1 MLATVVKLIAR
12 RLLAAIP
19 ILLVVSALLFCVL
32 RLLPVDPAAMS
43 LPPNA
48 TIEEVEAKRRE
59 MGLDKPLPQQ
69 YLIWLA
75 DALHG
80 DFGRS
85 IALRREAGSLV
96 AATLPATIQLALCA
110 MVIAGVLGV
119 GGGLLL
125 FHVRGTLLEPVADLL
140 SVLLLS
146 IPEFLWGLI
155 LLFVFGVA
163 LQLLPFTGEVSPG
176 LPIPH
181 VTGFLLLDSLL
192 VGRLDVFLS
201 ACSHLILPAVALGLA
216 FSPTIMR
223 VLRSSLFD
231 IYHEDYI
238 AQARLRGLSKSRILL
253 RHALKNASLPT
264 LTLAGVQFGILFSG
278 TLLVEVIY
286 SYPGMGNLMVD
297 AVRNADL
304 PLIQAIGLTY
314 CIVVLIVNT
323 MIDGLYIVLNPKLS
337 QGPIDRRYR
346 AAFALG
352 VGAKVAVGD
361 RVAETNVH
369 RRPRAPSVP

>member
-1 MLATVVKLIAR
+1 MLAIVAKLIAR

-43 LPPNA
+43 LPPTA
-48 TIEEVEAKRRE
+48 TIAEIEAKRRE

-69 YLIWLA
+69 YLIWLKA
-75 DALHG
+75 ALHG

-85 IALRREAGSLV
+85 IVFGRQAGSLV
-96 AATLPATIQLALCA
+96 AATLPATIELAGGA
-110 MVIAGVLGV
+110 MVLAGLLGL

-125 FHVRGTLLEPVADLL
+125 FHLRGTWLESLTDLA
-140 SVLLLS
+140 SILLLS

-155 LLFVFGVA
+155 LLFVFGVLMHA
-163 LQLLPFTGEVSPG
+163 LPFTGEVSPD
-176 LPIPH
+176 LPQPH
-181 VTGFLLLDSLL
+181 ITGFILLDSLL
-192 VGRLDVFLS
+192 IGRLDVFLS
-201 ACSHLILPAVALGLA
+201 ACRHLILPVSALGLA
-216 FSPTIMR
+216 FSPAIMR

-231 IYHEDYI
+231 VYHEDYI
-238 AQARLRGLSKSRILL
+238 AQARLRGLSERQILL
-253 RHALKNASLPT
+253 GHALKNAALPT

-304 PLIQAIGLTY
+304 PLIQAVGLTY
-314 CIVVLIVNT
+314 CVVVLLINT
-323 MIDGLYIVLNPKLS
+323 LVDSLYVVLNPKL
-337 QGPIDRRYR
+337 
-346 AAFALG
+346 
-352 VGAKVAVGD
+352 
-361 RVAETNVH
+361 RVH
-369 RRPRAPSVP
+369 

>member
-1 MLATVVKLIAR
+1 MLATVLKLIAR

-48 TIEEVEAKRRE
+48 TIEEIEAKRRE

-110 MVIAGVLGV
+110 MVIAGILGV

-125 FHVRGTLLEPVADLL
+125 FHVRGTLLEPMADLV

-223 VLRSSLFD
+223 VLRSSLFG

-238 AQARLRGLSKSRILL
+238 AQARLRGLSESRILL

-314 CIVVLIVNT
+314 CVVVLIVNT
-323 MIDGLYIVLNPKLS
+323 MVDGLYVVLNPKL
-337 QGPIDRRYR
+337 
-346 AAFALG
+346 
-352 VGAKVAVGD
+352 
-361 RVAETNVH
+361 RV
-369 RRPRAPSVP
+369 R

>member
-1 MLATVVKLIAR
+1 MAATVVKLIAR

-85 IALRREAGSLV
+85 IALRRDAASLV

-110 MVIAGVLGV
+110 MVIAGILGV

-125 FHVRGTLLEPVADLL
+125 FHLRGSLLEPVADLF

-238 AQARLRGLSKSRILL
+238 AQARLRGLSESRILL

-304 PLIQAIGLTY
+304 PLIQAIALTY
-314 CIVVLIVNT
+314 CVMVLIINT
-323 MIDGLYIVLNPKLS
+323 AVDGLYVVLNPKL
-337 QGPIDRRYR
+337 
-346 AAFALG
+346 
-352 VGAKVAVGD
+352 
-361 RVAETNVH
+361 RV
-369 RRPRAPSVP
+369 R

>member
-1 MLATVVKLIAR
+1 MVATVIELIAR

-19 ILLVVSALLFCVL
+19 ILLVVSALLFGVL
-32 RLLPVDPAAMS
+32 RALPVDPAAMS

-48 TIEEVEAKRRE
+48 TIAEIEAKRRQ
-59 MGLDKPLPQQ
+59 MGLDRPLPEQ
-69 YLIWLA
+69 YLIWLHG
-75 DALHG
+75 ALHG

-85 IALRREAGSLV
+85 IQLRREAGSLV
-96 AATLPATIQLALCA
+96 ADTLPATIQLALAA
-110 MVIAGVLGV
+110 MIIAGVIGF

-125 FHVRGTLLEPVADLL
+125 FRARGTLLEPVLDLL
-140 SVLLLS
+140 SIILLS

-163 LQLLPFTGEVSPG
+163 LRVLPFTGEVAPG
-176 LPIPH
+176 LPVPGI
-181 VTGFLLLDSLL
+181 TGFLLLDSLL
-192 VGRLDVFLS
+192 IGRFDVFLS

-231 IYHEDYI
+231 VYHEDYI
-238 AQARLRGLSKSRILL
+238 TQARLRGLSERRILIG
-253 RHALKNASLPT
+253 HALKNAALPT
-264 LTLAGVQFGILFSG
+264 ITLAGVQFGVLFSG
-278 TLLVEVIY
+278 TLLIEVIY

-314 CIVVLIVNT
+314 CVVVLLINT
-323 MIDGLYIVLNPKLS
+323 AVDSLYVILNPKL
-337 QGPIDRRYR
+337 
-346 AAFALG
+346 
-352 VGAKVAVGD
+352 
-361 RVAETNVH
+361 RV
-369 RRPRAPSVP
+369 R

>member
-1 MLATVVKLIAR
+1 MIVTVIRLIAR

-48 TIEEVEAKRRE
+48 TIEEIEAKRHE
-59 MGLDKPLPQQ
+59 MGLDRPLPEQ
-69 YLIWLA
+69 YVIWLK

-85 IALRREAGSLV
+85 IALRRDAGSLV
-96 AATLPATIQLALCA
+96 ASTLPVTIQLAVAA
-110 MVIAGVLGV
+110 MILTAILGV

-125 FHVRGTLLEPVADLL
+125 FHVRGTLLETAADFV
-140 SVLLLS
+140 SILLLS

-155 LLFVFGVA
+155 LLFVFGVT
-163 LQLLPFTGEVSPG
+163 LRILPFTGEVAPN

-181 VTGFLLLDSLL
+181 VTGFLLLDSLII
-192 VGRLDVFLS
+192 GRFDVFVS
-201 ACSHLILPAVALGLA
+201 AIAHLILPALALGLA
-216 FSPTIMR
+216 FSPAIMR

-231 IYHEDYI
+231 VYHEDYI
-238 AQARLRGLSKSRILL
+238 QQARLRGLSERQVLL
-253 RHALKNASLPT
+253 GHAFKNASLPT

-314 CIVVLIVNT
+314 CVVVLIINT
-323 MIDGLYIVLNPKLS
+323 MVDSLYVVLNPKL
-337 QGPIDRRYR
+337 
-346 AAFALG
+346 
-352 VGAKVAVGD
+352 
-361 RVAETNVH
+361 RV
-369 RRPRAPSVP
+369 R

>member
-1 MLATVVKLIAR
+1 MTATVLKLIAR

-19 ILLVVSALLFCVL
+19 ILLIVSALLFCIL

-48 TIEEVEAKRRE
+48 TIAEIEDKRRE

-69 YLIWLA
+69 YLIWLG

-85 IALRREAGSLV
+85 IALRRDAGGLV
-96 AATLPATIQLALCA
+96 AATLPATIQLAACA
-110 MVIAGVLGV
+110 MVTAAILGL

-125 FHVRGTLLEPVADLL
+125 FRLRDTLFEPVADLA
-140 SVLLLS
+140 SIVLLS

-155 LLFVFGVA
+155 LLFVFGVV
-163 LQLLPFTGEVSPG
+163 LQWLPFTGQVSPG
-176 LPIPH
+176 LPLPH
-181 VTGFLLLDSLL
+181 ITGFLLLDSLL
-192 VGRLDVFLS
+192 VGRLDVFWS
-201 ACSHLILPAVALGLA
+201 ACQHLILPAIALGLA

-231 IYHEDYI
+231 VYLEDYI
-238 AQARLRGLSKSRILL
+238 QQARLRGLSERHVLL
-253 RHALKNASLPT
+253 SHALKNASLPT

-286 SYPGMGNLMVD
+286 SCPGMGNLMVD

-314 CIVVLIVNT
+314 CIVVLLINT
-323 MIDGLYIVLNPKLS
+323 AVDSLYVVLNPKL
-337 QGPIDRRYR
+337 
-346 AAFALG
+346 
-352 VGAKVAVGD
+352 
-361 RVAETNVH
+361 RV
-369 RRPRAPSVP
+369 R

>member
-1 MLATVVKLIAR
+1 MIALLLTLIVR
-12 RLLAAIP
+12 RLLSAVP
-19 ILLVVSALLFCVL
+19 ILLIVSALLFCVL
-32 RLLPVDPAAMS
+32 RILPVDPAAMS

-48 TIEEVEAKRRE
+48 TIEEIEAQRRA
-59 MGLDKPLPQQ
+59 MGLDQPLPQQ
-69 YLIWLA
+69 YAIWLRG
-75 DALHG
+75 ALHG

-85 IALRREAGSLV
+85 IALRRDAGELV
-96 AATLPATIQLALCA
+96 AQTLPATIQLAACA
-110 MVIAGVLGV
+110 MAIAAILGL

-125 FHVRGTLLEPVADLL
+125 FHLRGTVLEPLADLA
-140 SVLLLS
+140 SIVLLS

-155 LLFVFGVA
+155 LLFVFGVL
-163 LQLLPFTGEVSPG
+163 LQWLPFTGQVAPG
-176 LPIPH
+176 LPLPH

-192 VGRLDVFLS
+192 VGRFDVFLS
-201 ACSHLILPAVALGLA
+201 ACRHLVLPALALGLA

-231 IYHEDYI
+231 VYLEDYI
-238 AQARLRGLSKSRILL
+238 VQARLRGLSEGRILL
-253 RHALKNASLPT
+253 GHAFKNASLPT

-314 CIVVLIVNT
+314 CVVVLLINT
-323 MIDGLYIVLNPKLS
+323 AVDSLYVVLNPKL
-337 QGPIDRRYR
+337 
-346 AAFALG
+346 
-352 VGAKVAVGD
+352 
-361 RVAETNVH
+361 RV
-369 RRPRAPSVP
+369 R

>member
-1 MLATVVKLIAR
+1 MTATVLILIAR

-19 ILLVVSALLFCVL
+19 ILLIVSALLFCIL
-32 RLLPVDPAAMS
+32 RVLPVDPAAMS

-69 YLIWLA
+69 YLIWLSG
-75 DALHG
+75 ALHG

-85 IALRREAGSLV
+85 IALRRDAGELV
-96 AATLPATIQLALCA
+96 AATLPATIQLAACA
-110 MVIAGVLGV
+110 MAIAAMLGL
-119 GGGLLL
+119 GGGLIL
-125 FHVRGTLLEPVADLL
+125 FRLRDTPFEPVADLA
-140 SVLLLS
+140 SIVLLS

-155 LLFVFGVA
+155 LLFVFGVM
-163 LQLLPFTGEVSPG
+163 LQWLPFTGQVSPG
-176 LPIPH
+176 LPLPH
-181 VTGFLLLDSLL
+181 ITGFLLLDSLL
-192 VGRLDVFLS
+192 VRRLDVFWS
-201 ACSHLILPAVALGLA
+201 ACQHLILPAVALGLA

-231 IYHEDYI
+231 VYLEDYI
-238 AQARLRGLSKSRILL
+238 LQARLRGVTERHILL
-253 RHALKNASLPT
+253 GHALKNASLPT

-304 PLIQAIGLTY
+304 PLIQTVGLTY
-314 CIVVLIVNT
+314 CIVVLLINT
-323 MIDGLYIVLNPKLS
+323 AVDSLYVVLNPKL
-337 QGPIDRRYR
+337 
-346 AAFALG
+346 
-352 VGAKVAVGD
+352 
-361 RVAETNVH
+361 RV
-369 RRPRAPSVP
+369 R

>member
-1 MLATVVKLIAR
+1 MIATVFSLIAR

-43 LPPNA
+43 LPPTA
-48 TIEEVEAKRRE
+48 TIAEIDAQRRE
-59 MGLDKPLPQQ
+59 MGLDRPLPEQ
-69 YLIWLA
+69 YLIWLN

-80 DFGRS
+80 NVGRS
-85 IALRREAGSLV
+85 IHFGRDAAAMV
-96 AATLPATIQLALCA
+96 AATLPATIELAVCA
-110 MVIAGVLGV
+110 MLIAAILGL

-125 FHVRGTLLEPVADLL
+125 FQLRGTVLEPVLDMA
-140 SVLLLS
+140 SILLLS

-155 LLFVFGVA
+155 LLFVFGVLLGA
-163 LQLLPFTGEVSPG
+163 LPFTGRVAPG
-176 LPIPH
+176 LPQPH
-181 VTGFLLLDSLL
+181 ATGFLLLDALL
-192 VGRLDVFLS
+192 AGRMDVFWS
-201 ACSHLILPAVALGLA
+201 ACRHLILPAFALGLA
-216 FSPTIMR
+216 FSPAIMR

-231 IYHEDYI
+231 VYHEDYI
-238 AQARLRGLSKSRILL
+238 QQARLRGLTEGRILIG
-253 RHALKNASLPT
+253 HALKNAALPT

-314 CIVVLIVNT
+314 CVVVLIINT
-323 MIDGLYIVLNPKLS
+323 IVDSLYLVLNPKL
-337 QGPIDRRYR
+337 
-346 AAFALG
+346 
-352 VGAKVAVGD
+352 
-361 RVAETNVH
+361 RV
-369 RRPRAPSVP
+369 R

>member
-1 MLATVVKLIAR
+1 MTGKMTGIVLKLIAS
-12 RLLAAIP
+12 RLVVAVP
-19 ILLVVSALLFCVL
+19 ILLIVSALLFAVL
-32 RLLPVDPAAMS
+32 RTLPVDPAAMS

-48 TIEEVEAKRRE
+48 TIEEVEAQRRE

-69 YLIWLA
+69 YLIWLNG
-75 DALHG
+75 ALHG

-85 IALRREAGSLV
+85 IALRRDAGALV
-96 AATLPATIQLALCA
+96 AQTLPATIQLAAFA
-110 MVIAGVLGV
+110 MAIAAILGL

-125 FHVRGTLLEPVADLL
+125 FHLRGTLLEPVADFV
-140 SVLLLS
+140 SILLLS

-155 LLFVFGVA
+155 LLFLFGV
-163 LQLLPFTGEVSPG
+163 LLRWLPFTGQVAPG
-176 LPIPH
+176 LPLPH
-181 VTGFLLLDSLL
+181 VTGFLLLDALL

-201 ACSHLILPAVALGLA
+201 ACQHLILPALALGLA

-231 IYHEDYI
+231 VYHEDYI
-238 AQARLRGLSKSRILL
+238 AQARLRGLSEGKILIG
-253 RHALKNASLPT
+253 HAFKNASLPT

-314 CIVVLIVNT
+314 CIVVLFINT
-323 MIDGLYIVLNPKLS
+323 AVDSLYVVLNPKL
-337 QGPIDRRYR
+337 
-346 AAFALG
+346 
-352 VGAKVAVGD
+352 
-361 RVAETNVH
+361 RV
-369 RRPRAPSVP
+369 R